1 MRRVLII
8 LWFCLLIPP
17 ALAAEVRVGIL
28 AYRGTERAEQ
38 EWLSTLSHLNASLP
52 EYQFVAIPLDI
63 PNLSSAVARRE
74 VDFVIT
80 NPGHYVEM
88 ESRHHITRIATVESR
103 PGPSPSAAIGSAVLV
118 RADRADLTGL
128 ADLRGKRIAAVS
140 ADAFGGFRVVWRELQ
155 HLGIDPFTQAK
166 PLFLGFPME
175 RIADAVSSGQA
186 DAGILR
192 ICLFEKLVAEG
203 HVDAKDFRLLAA
215 TPMPGSHCVASS
227 RLYPDWPFAR
237 LASTAPDLAK
247 QVGIALLAMPLAN
260 GHGWTVPVDYQA
272 VHELFRDLKVGPYE
286 HLSHR
291 SFAEL
296 VQAYWPWL
304 MLAGLAIV
312 WWLIH
317 VARVEYLVRTRTD
330 ELRQAHEAARRQR
343 DELEHGARLALVGE
357 MASAMAHEINQP
369 LAAITNYARGC
380 QRRLADG
387 SDPEGVAEGVGL
399 IATQAERAAD
409 IIRRM
414 RAFVR
419 KRVPEPQLL
428 HVNDVGR
435 EALGLFQAISNRA
448 GVSVETDLAAS
459 DPVVVADRVQ
469 IEQVLLNLLKNAA
482 DAQTDRPHRHIR
494 LSTVLGTEGV
504 EIRIADNG
512 PGLSDEA
519 QAHLFEPFFTTKNEG
534 LGLGLS
540 LSRTIVEA
548 HGGRLWAENQPQ
560 GGALFHVLL
569 PNVPGDNP

>member
-8 LWFCLLIPP
+8 LWFCLLAPP
-17 ALAAEVRVGIL
+17 ALAADVRVGIL
-28 AYRGTERAEQ
+28 AYRGSERAEQ
-38 EWLSTLSHLNASLP
+38 EWLATLSHLNASLP

-63 PNLSSAVARRE
+63 PNLSSAVARHE

-155 HLGIDPFTQAK
+155 QLGIDPFTQAT

-175 RIADAVSSGQA
+175 RIAEAVRSGQA

-192 ICLFEKLVAEG
+192 VCLFERLVAEG

-215 TPMPGSHCVASS
+215 TPMPGSPCVASS

-286 HLSHR
+286 HLSRR

-330 ELRQAHEAARRQR
+330 ELRLAHESARRQR

-428 HVNDVGR
+428 LINDAVR
-435 EALGLFQAISNRA
+435 EALGLFQAISSRV
-448 GVSVETDLAAS
+448 GVSVEADLAAS
-459 DPVVVADRVQ
+459 EPSVVADRVQ
-469 IEQVLLNLLKNAA
+469 IEQVVLNLLKNAT
-482 DAQTDRPHRHIR
+482 DAQAGRPDRHVR
-494 LSTVLGTEGV
+494 LSTTLAAEGV
-504 EIRIADNG
+504 VITVADNG
-512 PGLSDEA
+512 PGLSTEA
-519 QAHLFEPFFTTKNEG
+519 QDHLFEPFFTTKSDG

-548 HGGRLWAENQPQ
+548 HGGRLWAENRVK
-560 GGALFHVLL
+560 GGAAFHVLI
-569 PNVPGDNP
+569 PKATGES